1 MSEEGLSWQEILRS
15 RGSAAFV
22 GRDSQLELFKE
33 NLRLPVS
40 DPRKLFIFNVW
51 GNAGVGKT
59 LLLHQLR
66 RIAEEHRF
74 ISAYIDESV
83 FDPAEVMAQV
93 ADQFV
98 RSGARLRQFTKR
110 YETYREHQRRLLAD
124 PGAPAGLSSLITK
137 TAVTVGVRAAR
148 GVPFVG
154 VAASA
159 VDESLAAEQVDRLR
173 EFIAAKIRSRDDVE
187 LMMDPLAGLTPQ
199 FVRDLNSL
207 GDRGVVLFIDT
218 YERTAIFLDDWL
230 RSLLS
235 GRYGEVSG
243 AVSLVVAGQ
252 LRLDRAHWEQFA
264 PLIADIGLDVFSEKE
279 ARQLISG
286 HGIADPRIAEA
297 IVSLSGCLPVLVDML
312 AREYPG
318 DVSDLAD
325 SSETAVERFLKWVSN
340 RDLRELALAAAVART
355 FNRDT
360 VSSLV
365 PASEGTDAFSWLIS
379 QPFVRA
385 HADGYRYHEV
395 VRGQMLRLLRRRSP
409 DTWRGG
415 HKALVKYHRSARR
428 AVSQKKERWED
439 ISWTANLLEEFYHRL
454 CLAPGKSLP
463 DCIELALRAT
473 ALDDALGNQW
483 GAMLSEAAAD
493 TGDAVMAACARLTSR
508 LLGPA
513 GDRRAPEAAAKFDAS
528 GVKRETWA
536 AVLFDSADD
545 AFYRGQFERAIRYA
559 SQVIELSHEN
569 AEAFV
574 LRGAALANMD
584 RFDDAF
590 GDFDR
595 AIQLDPASSL
605 AFSNRGFFNS
615 VLNRYDDALDDL
627 SRAIELDAGDWS
639 SLTLRAEAYG
649 HLGCTDEAL
658 ADFDRALQLEPDIAW
673 VLTSR
678 GRVLARAGR
687 FEESLADF
695 GRAIEIDPTLA
706 SALALRAGMLRLAGR
721 LDEALADVDRAI
733 DTGTSYGWAFGLRG
747 EIYRAKGDFDRALVD
762 LDRALEIDPDAV
774 WWMGLR
780 GLVLMLA
787 GRDDEAQPVLEAAA
801 FALRAPP
808 PVPWDPAWLLLANAV
823 CHALLGEQQ
832 KAHECWEQGRHSPD
846 YPTVRL
852 VYLAGLTEVREALTT
867 TRLDPLMES
876 LTMDAA

>member
-1 MSEEGLSWQEILRS
+1 MPKEGFSWQEVLRS

-22 GRDSQLELFKE
+22 GRDSQLELFRE

-40 DPRKLFIFNVW
+40 DPHKLFIFNVW

-66 RIAEEHRF
+66 RIAEEYNF
-74 ISAYIDESV
+74 TCAYIDESI
-83 FDPAEVMAQV
+83 FDPAEAMAQI
-93 ADQFV
+93 ADQLV
-98 RSGARLRQFTKR
+98 SSGARLRQFTKR

-124 PGAPAGLSSLITK
+124 PGAPAGLSSLLTK

-154 VAASA
+154 VAAGA

-173 EFIAAKIRSRDDVE
+173 EFIATKIRSRDDVE

-207 GDRGVVLFIDT
+207 GAHGVVLFIDT

-230 RSLLS
+230 RSLFS
-235 GRYGEVSG
+235 GRYGDVSG

-252 LRLDRAHWEQFA
+252 FRLDRTYWERFA
-264 PLIADIGLDVFSEKE
+264 PLIADISLDVFSEQE

-286 HGIADPRIAEA
+286 HGITDARIAEA

-340 RDLRELALAAAVART
+340 RDLRELALAAVVART

-365 PASEGTDAFSWLIS
+365 PDPEGTDAFSWLIS

-409 DTWRGG
+409 DTWRRG

-428 AVSQKKERWED
+428 AVSRKKERWED
-439 ISWTANLLEEFYHRL
+439 ISWTTNLLEEFYHRL
-454 CLAPGKSLP
+454 CLAPDKSLP
-463 DCIELALRAT
+463 GCIELALRAT

-483 GAMLSEAAAD
+483 AAMLGEAATD
-493 TGDAVMAACARLTSR
+493 TADAVIAACAHLTSR
-508 LLGPA
+508 LLSPSE
-513 GDRRAPEAAAKFDAS
+513 DSRSPVAAAKFDAS
-528 GVKRETWA
+528 GVKRDTWA

-559 SQVIELSHEN
+559 TQVVELSHDN

-574 LRGAALANMD
+574 LRGAALANTD

-590 GDFDR
+590 SDFDQ
-595 AIQLDPASSL
+595 AIQLDPACYL
-605 AFSNRGFFNS
+605 AFFNRGFFD
-615 VLNRYDDALDDL
+615 VFLNRHDDALDDL
-627 SRAIELDAGDWS
+627 GRAIELNAEDWL
-639 SLTLRAEAYG
+639 SLTLRGETYG
-649 HLGCTDEAL
+649 HLGRTDEAL
-658 ADFDRALQLEPDIAW
+658 ADFDRALQLESDTAW

-678 GRVLARAGR
+678 GRVLAGAGR

-695 GRAIEIDPTLA
+695 GRAIEIDPAEA
-706 SALALRAGMLRLAGR
+706 SPLALRAGMLRLARR

-733 DTGTSYGWAFGLRG
+733 ATSTSFGWAFGLRG
-747 EIYRAKGDFDRALVD
+747 EIYRAMGDFGNALAD
-762 LDRALEIDPDAV
+762 IDRALEIDPDAV

-787 GRDDEAQPVLEAAA
+787 GRADEAQPVLQTAAS
-801 FALRAPP
+801 ALRAPQH
-808 PVPWDPAWLLLANAV
+808 VPWDPAWLLLGSAV
-823 CHALLGEQQ
+823 CYALLGEQQ
-832 KAHECWEQGRHSPD
+832 QAHQCWEQGRQSPD

-852 VYLAGLTEVREALTT
+852 VYLAGLTEVRESLTI
-867 TRLDPLMES
+867 TRLDALMES
-876 LTMDAA
+876 LTTDAA